1 MNKLNLKLV
10 ILMLGLVVLAYVFLP
25 EMHSTHTQT
34 SGSANAMTAP
44 ATVPASQRPIGSLA
58 DLNNAFVAIAAEVK
72 PTVVTVFTEKTFE
85 VQQNPFMN
93 PFFNFFGDQQQ
104 QGGSPQQYKQEGM
117 GSGVIVSADGRILTN
132 YHVIANADSIYVRTS
147 DKKQYT
153 AKIIG
158 SDEKTDVAV
167 IKIDAID
174 LPVINIGNS
183 DSLRVGEL
191 VMAIGSPLSEDLAQT
206 VTQGIVSATGRSN
219 IGLTDSGYED
229 FIQTDAAI
237 NPGNSGGALVNMN
250 GELVGL
256 NSAIATRS
264 GGFQGIS
271 FAVPSNMA
279 VAIMNS
285 LLTNGKVVRGWLGV
299 TIQDVTDKIAKAM
312 DLQDLNGALIGDVL
326 KDSPAAKAGLQAGD
340 IVVKLNG
347 KEIDNSSTFRSSIA
361 SMQPG
366 TDVKLSVLR
375 DGKPMDI
382 TVKLGEMPSEG
393 TLAAL
398 GGNYQQLLG
407 FSVSNSTSDLARKY
421 SQNPNLQGVIVTSID
436 KNSSAARAGLQ
447 EGDMIFSVNRHRIEN
462 VDEFSATLK
471 GVKKGDTLL
480 MRVQRGDQGFFL
492 AFTL

>member
-1 MNKLNLKLV
+1 MNKANLKLV
-10 ILMLGLVVLAYVFLP
+10 ILMLGLIAIAYILLP
-25 EMHSTHTQT
+25 NIQSIERQT
-34 SGSANAMTAP
+34 SAAHASTAMNVT
-44 ATVPASQRPIGSLA
+44 ASQRPVSSLA

-72 PTVVTVFTEKTFE
+72 PTVVTVFTEKTYE
-85 VQQNPFMN
+85 VQQSPFMN
-93 PFFNFFGDQQQ
+93 PFSDFFGGQ
-104 QGGSPQQYKQEGM
+104 QGQSGGPPQQYKQEGM
-117 GSGVIVSADGRILTN
+117 GSGVIVSTDGRILTN
-132 YHVIANADSIYVRTS
+132 YHVIAEADSIYVRTS

-167 IKIDAID
+167 IKIDAMD
-174 LPVINIGNS
+174 LPVIKLGNS

-256 NSAIATRS
+256 NSAIASRS

-285 LLTNGKVVRGWLGV
+285 LLANGKVVRGWLGV
-299 TIQDVTDKIAKAM
+299 SIQDINDKIAKAM
-312 DLQDLNGALIGDVL
+312 DLKDLNGALVGDVL

-340 IVVKLNG
+340 VVEQLDG
-347 KEIDNSSTFRSSIA
+347 KPVDNSSTFRSAIA
-361 SMQPG
+361 SMLPG
-366 TDVKLSVLR
+366 ASVRLSIIR
-375 DGKPMDI
+375 DGKAMDI
-382 TVKLGEMPSEG
+382 TVKLGEMPSDG
-393 TLAAL
+393 TLAAI
-398 GGNYQQLLG
+398 GGDFNQLLG
-407 FSVSNSTSDLARKY
+407 FNVSNSSSDLARKY
-421 SQNPNLQGVIVTSID
+421 GQNPNLLGVIVTSVD
-436 KNSSAARAGLQ
+436 QKGSAARAGLQ
-447 EGDMIFSVNRHRIEN
+447 EGDLIVAVNRQRTQN
-462 VDEFSATLK
+462 VDDFAAALK
-471 GVKKGDTLL
+471 GVKKGDTIL
-480 MRVQRGDQGFFL
+480 MRLQRGDQGFFL

>member
-10 ILMLGLVVLAYVFLP
+10 ILMLGLMVLAYVFLP
-25 EMHSTHTQT
+25 DIHSTHRQT
-34 SGSANAMTAP
+34 SSTVNATTAMS
-44 ATVPASQRPIGSLA
+44 VPASQRPIGSLA

-72 PTVVTVFTEKTFE
+72 PTVVTVFTEKTYE
-85 VQQNPFMN
+85 VQQNPMMN
-93 PFFNFFGDQQQ
+93 PFFNFFGDQQ
-104 QGGSPQQYKQEGM
+104 GNGPAQQYKQEGM
-117 GSGVIVSADGRILTN
+117 GSGVIVSSDGRILTN
-132 YHVIANADSIYVRTS
+132 NHVIANADSIYVRTS

-158 SDEKTDVAV
+158 ADPKTDVAV
-167 IKIDAID
+167 IKIDAMD
-174 LPVINIGNS
+174 LPVIKIGNS
-183 DSLRVGEL
+183 DSLRVGEM
-191 VMAIGSPLSEDLAQT
+191 VMAVGSPLSENLAQT

-285 LLTNGKVVRGWLGV
+285 LLKNGKVVRGWLGV
-299 TIQDVTDKIAKAM
+299 TIQDISNKIGKAM
-312 DLQDLNGALIGDVL
+312 DLKSLNGALIGDVL
-326 KDSPAAKAGLQAGD
+326 KDSPASKAGLQAGD
-340 IVVKLNG
+340 VVETLNG
-347 KEIDNSSTFRSSIA
+347 NTIDNSSTFRSAIS

-366 TDVKLSVLR
+366 TEVKLGVVR

-393 TLAAL
+393 ALAAL

-407 FSVSNSTSDLARKY
+407 FKVSNSTSDLTRKY
-421 SQNPNLQGVIVTSID
+421 GLSSSLRGVIVTSID
-436 KNSSAARAGLQ
+436 KKSSAALAGLE
-447 EGDMIFSVNRHRIEN
+447 EGDMIFSINRQRIEN
-462 VDEFSATLK
+462 VDEFAATLK
-471 GVKKGDTLL
+471 GIKKGDTLL
-480 MRVQRGDQGFFL
+480 MRIQRGDQGFFL